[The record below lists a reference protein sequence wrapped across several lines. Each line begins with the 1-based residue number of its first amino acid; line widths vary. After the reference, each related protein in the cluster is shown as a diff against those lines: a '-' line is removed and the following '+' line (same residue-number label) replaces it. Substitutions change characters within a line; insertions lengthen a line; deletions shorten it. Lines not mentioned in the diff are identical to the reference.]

1 MGHASHHAAQAYH
14 HGSLH
19 TALLD
24 AAEAILERDGFQALT
39 LRAAARAAGVSHA
52 APAHHF
58 GDLVGLLSELAA
70 IGYVR
75 FRAALLAE
83 MAAVG
88 TAPKGRLHAMG
99 CGYVRFARGH
109 PNLFL
114 LMFRSE
120 RLDMQRPAL
129 SEAANAAFAALAEAA
144 GASADASPAPR
155 ASLGAGAACGRL
167 ADIAAAWAIAH
178 GLALLL
184 IDGRLSLF
192 TDEAGTEAFISAA
205 LSRLML

>member
-1 MGHASHHAAQAYH
+1 MSHDSPHAAQLYH
-14 HGSLH
+14 HGSLRA
-19 TALLD
+19 ALLD
-24 AAEAILERDGFQALT
+24 AAEAILERGGLQALT

-70 IGYVR
+70 IGYAR
-75 FRAALLAE
+75 FRAALLAG
-83 MAAVG
+83 MAAAGAV
-88 TAPKGRLHAMG
+88 PESRLHAMG
-99 CGYVRFARGH
+99 CSYVQFARDH

-144 GASADASPAPR
+144 AASADASPISR
-155 ASLGAGAACGRL
+155 AAAGPGAAAGRL

-184 IDGRLSLF
+184 IDRRLSLF
-192 TDEAGTEAFISAA
+192 TDEAGTKAFVGAA

>member
-1 MGHASHHAAQAYH
+1 MGHDSPHAAQAYH
-14 HGSLH
+14 HGSLRA
-19 TALLD
+19 ALLD

-70 IGYVR
+70 IGYAR
-75 FRAALLAE
+75 FRTALLAE

-88 TAPKGRLHAMG
+88 DAPNGRLHAMG
-99 CGYVRFARGH
+99 CAYVRFARDQ

-129 SEAANAAFAALAEAA
+129 SQAAEAAFAALAEAA
-144 GASADASPAPR
+144 AASADASPLPR
-155 ASLGAGAACGRL
+155 AAAETGAAPGRL

-192 TDEAGTEAFISAA
+192 TDEAGAEAFVSAA
-205 LSRLML
+205 LSRLKL